1 MPDFKF
7 RLEDEV
13 TNIDIVDTLML
24 YLSSRGISTYD
35 LEKRKKVA
43 KGLVFKGSEYDII
56 YWAEA
61 GNSIFYG
68 STKASKMKMILC

>member
-1 MPDFKF
+1 M
-7 RLEDEV
+7 
-13 TNIDIVDTLML
+13 TNIDIVDTLIL

-43 KGLVFKGSEYDII
+43 KGLVFKGTEYDII
-56 YWAEA
+56 HWAEV
-61 GNSIFYG
+61 GNSILYG

>member
-13 TNIDIVDTLML
+13 TNIDIVDTLIL

-43 KGLVFKGSEYDII
+43 KGLVFKG
-56 YWAEA
+56 
-61 GNSIFYG
+61 
-68 STKASKMKMILC
+68 T